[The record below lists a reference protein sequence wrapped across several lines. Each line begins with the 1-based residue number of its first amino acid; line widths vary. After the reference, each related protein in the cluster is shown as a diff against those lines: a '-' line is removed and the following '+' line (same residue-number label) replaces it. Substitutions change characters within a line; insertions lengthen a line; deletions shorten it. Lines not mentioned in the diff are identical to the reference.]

1 MFNIKNITA
10 NLIATTI
17 VASGIA
23 NFSIGMTWAKD
34 AAKSENDGGRGS
46 GRGRIYSQK
55 DANSVITH
63 TRASCQD
70 LCSNPDYVKPELGY
84 VRGLLVSTS
93 LLTAAR

>member
-1 MFNIKNITA
+1 MLNMKSITA

-34 AAKSENDGGRGS
+34 AAKSENYGGRGS

-55 DANSVITH
+55 DATSVAH
-63 TRASCQD
+63 TRASCQY
-70 LCSNPDYVKPELGY
+70 LCSNPD
-84 VRGLLVSTS
+84 
-93 LLTAAR
+93 